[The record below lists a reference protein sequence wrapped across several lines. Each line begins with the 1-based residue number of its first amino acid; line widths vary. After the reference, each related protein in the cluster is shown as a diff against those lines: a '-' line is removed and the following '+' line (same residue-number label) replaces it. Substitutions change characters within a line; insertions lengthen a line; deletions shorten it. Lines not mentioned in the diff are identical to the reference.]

1 MLQSLGS
8 QGVSYNLATEQQQQ
22 KADKN
27 LDQKY
32 LMLRTWQLDQGPDK
46 SWQSRYK
53 TVRTVEQ
60 EM

>member
-27 LDQKY
+27 LGQKY

-46 SWQSRYK
+46 SW
-53 TVRTVEQ
+53 
-60 EM
+60 

>member
-8 QGVSYNLATEQQQQ
+8 QGVSYNLATEQQQ